1 MNTQNKFALS
11 SLGLAL
17 LSVCGSTAFAQVA
30 PVDAGAV
37 SQQNRAPLVAPTESK
52 FLLQYDGDVTKEVAP
67 GGPQVPLSKVVLNGN
82 DVFSESVLL
91 AALGDVTG
99 KSYDL
104 AGFRSLANKVSQYY
118 RTHGYPFARAYIP
131 AQSLEGG
138 VLTIGILEG
147 LYGNVTV
154 KSNERV
160 QSFMQE
166 YLHNLKSG
174 EPIESSKLERSILLM
189 NDIPGFKAVPAVSPG
204 KETGTGDLTV
214 IVSDAPKTT
223 GDVSFDNQGTRYTG
237 YHRLQGGFKTADVLQ
252 LGDEVD
258 ARFMYTGEK
267 MAYGRFGYSMRLVPD
282 NTPPADRLKA
292 TVAVSRTQYVLG
304 KEFAAL
310 NALGISDMISGGIS
324 YPVVRSQQANL
335 YASMTVQGKDLMDFY
350 RTADTKLKKS
360 SLASVYAVNFD
371 QRDSFAGG
379 GLTYGAL
386 AYTVGN
392 MSNAHDFANT
402 VGEFKKTTLDVVR
415 IQTLSP
421 RFSAFF
427 KYSGQYT
434 RKNLDSSEDIFL
446 GGPTAVRAYPQGEA
460 AGDRGYFTQVELRYT
475 DGEYSPYAFYDSGRV
490 SVYAQPS
497 DTLPAESRR
506 LSGAGLGLRFNR
518 DKFSL
523 DVAAAWRMQGGK
535 STADTSSDPKPR
547 VTGTAGYRF

>member
-1 MNTQNKFALS
+1 MNIQNKFALS

-37 SQQNRAPLVAPTESK
+37 SQQNRATMAAPTEGK

-82 DVFSESVLL
+82 EVFTESALL
-91 AALGDVTG
+91 AVLGDVTG

-104 AGFRSLANKVSQYY
+104 AGFRGLANKVSQYY

-138 VLTIGILEG
+138 VLTIGVLEG

-154 KSNERV
+154 KSSERV

-204 KETGTGDLTV
+204 KATGTGDLTV
-214 IVSDAPKTT
+214 IVSDAPKIT
-223 GDVSFDNQGTRYTG
+223 GDVSIDNQGTRFTG
-237 YHRLQGGFKTADVLQ
+237 YHRIQGGFKTADALQ

-258 ARFMYTGEK
+258 VRFMYTGED
-267 MAYGRFGYSMRLVPD
+267 MVYGRLGYSMRLVPD

-292 TVAVSRTQYVLG
+292 TFAVSRTQYVLS

-310 NALGISDMISGGIS
+310 NALGISDMVSAGIS
-324 YPVVRSQQANL
+324 YPVIRSQQSNL
-335 YASMTVQGKDLMDFY
+335 YASMTVQGKELMDFY
-350 RTADTKLKKS
+350 RASDTKLNKS
-360 SLASVYAVNFD
+360 SRSAVYAVNFD
-371 QRDSFAGG
+371 HRDEFIRG

-392 MSNAHDFANT
+392 MTNPNDFART
-402 VGEFKKTTLDVVR
+402 VGEFKKTTFDLVR
-415 IQTLSP
+415 IQSLTP

-427 KYSGQYT
+427 RYSGQYS

-446 GGPTAVRAYPQGEA
+446 GGPNAVRAYPQGEG
-460 AGDRGYFTQVELRYT
+460 AGDRGYFTQVEVRYT
-475 DGEYSPYAFYDSGRV
+475 EGEYSPYAFYDSGRV
-490 SVYAQPS
+490 SVYAEPS
-497 DTLPAESRR
+497 DVLPAETRK
-506 LSGAGLGLRFNR
+506 LAGGGLGLRYNR
-518 DKFSL
+518 NKFSL
-523 DVAAAWRMQGGK
+523 DVTAAWRTQGGK
-535 STADTSSDPKPR
+535 SLADTSSDPKPR